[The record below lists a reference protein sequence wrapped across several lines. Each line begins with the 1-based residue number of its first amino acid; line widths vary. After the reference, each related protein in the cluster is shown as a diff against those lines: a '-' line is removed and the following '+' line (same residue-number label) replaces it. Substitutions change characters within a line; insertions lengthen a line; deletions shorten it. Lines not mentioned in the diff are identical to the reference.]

1 MAETKGESSSPIG
14 EISHGPSAFEQ
25 FLDKNQKLLV
35 LIAILIAVGTA
46 GWVVQ
51 RGVREGVE
59 TAAGAALVD
68 AGDVAALQSL
78 IDEHGGT
85 PAAVSAGLL
94 LADRQWDDG
103 QQDAAL
109 ATLNGLINEHPN
121 HPAAGPA
128 RARLGSRLAQQG
140 KFDEAK
146 PVLQALTQGS
156 GADYLAPYALIT
168 LAQIAKA
175 EGDLERA
182 GELLE
187 QSANYPN
194 NFFSQATTNQRRF
207 LDFEMPE
214 EIDPPPLPEI
224 LEGDDATGST
234 SGGSGNPLI
243 DVLGGGEAPAATSEP
258 VRIPAAD
265 GAAGDDAEPS
275 AGEAGEAGD
284 DTAEESGEL
293 AEDSGD
299 DSTDDSGD

>member
-25 FLDKNQKLLV
+25 FLDKNQKLLILV
-35 LIAILIAVGTA
+35 AILIAVATA

-68 AGDVAALQSL
+68 ADDVAALQSL
-78 IDEHGGT
+78 IEEHDGT

-109 ATLNGLINEHPN
+109 ATLNGLINNHPD

-128 RARLGSRLAQQG
+128 QARLGSRLAQQG
-140 KFDEAK
+140 KYDEAK

-156 GADYLAPYALIT
+156 GADYLAPYALLT

-194 NFFSQATTNQRRF
+194 NFFSQATNNQRRF

-224 LEGDDATGST
+224 LEGDGATGST

-243 DVLGGGEAPAATSEP
+243 DVLGSGEDPAPAVGTPAESVE
-258 VRIPAAD
+258 IPAAD
-265 GAAGDDAEPS
+265 GAAGDDAEP
-275 AGEAGEAGD
+275 ATGEAAGASD
-284 DTAEESGEL
+284 DAADESGE
-293 AEDSGD
+293 
-299 DSTDDSGD
+299 STDESSDDSGD